1 MLWVLIFAGIALAG
15 LVMVVCYVVWL
26 AHKTSDVMSELG
38 VLARQG
44 GQLADLVGEIGA
56 SSAAGI
62 ADMSAA
68 AAPAT
73 RPPARSVRRRMTG
86 RSGARRREKRKR

>member
-1 MLWVLIFAGIALAG
+1 VLWVLIFAGIALAG

-26 AHKTSDVMSELG
+26 AHKASDVMSELG

-44 GQLADLVGEIGA
+44 GQLADLVGDIGA
-56 SSAAGI
+56 SGAAGI
-62 ADMSAA
+62 ADISAA
-68 AAPAT
+68 AAPVT
-73 RPPARSVRRRMTG
+73 RPSAPNPRRRMTG